1 MKLVQVRRQRAGDH
15 LRIIGLLDSS
25 DAHPYFAFPQGLEAA
40 VSESAD
46 AFVPALL
53 VPSLEKGEPLEIVP
67 PISRS
72 LATRIPRI
80 VDVLLALKKRS

>member
-40 VSESAD
+40 VSESAAPVRGAPGTVNGRARTPD
-46 AFVPALL
+46 RAKRARP
-53 VPSLEKGEPLEIVP
+53 
-67 PISRS
+67 
-72 LATRIPRI
+72 TRR
-80 VDVLLALKKRS
+80 